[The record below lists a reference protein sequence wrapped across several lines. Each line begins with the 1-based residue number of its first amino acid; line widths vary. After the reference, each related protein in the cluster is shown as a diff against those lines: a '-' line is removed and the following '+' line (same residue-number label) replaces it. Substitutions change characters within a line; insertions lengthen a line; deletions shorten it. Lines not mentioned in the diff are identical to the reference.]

1 MSHQWIDNI
10 FVAFIASIKQL
21 VNGGDDCEVGTEGHQ
36 QRMRKIA

>member
-21 VNGGDDCEVGTEGHQ
+21 VNGGDDSVKWEQKGTS
-36 QRMRKIA
+36 RA